1 MGAVNLATTRFS
13 EVGYRAELRGEEDGG
28 EESAVERLN
37 AFARAF
43 FVGVSGECEAQ
54 WWREVGGGA
63 GDLM

>member
-1 MGAVNLATTRFS
+1 MGGANLATTRFS

-28 EESAVERLN
+28 EESAVESLN

-54 WWREVGGGA
+54 
-63 GDLM
+63 